1 MIKRFL
7 TLLLALCLCIA
18 SAAIFASSL
27 LSCSASSALY
37 FEGEGELKILCS
49 VFAPFDIAREVGGE
63 NVTVT
68 LLQDSGADL
77 HNYTPAAAT
86 LDALSDADIFIYV
99 GGVSDELWVDKAI
112 RASGNTDMISVC
124 LMDHI
129 EEMHAELQ
137 NDWIDHSHGE
147 NDGEDD
153 GEDDGGDDH
162 GHAGHDHGGDEH
174 IWTSLKNTKSMTEAI
189 ASALILADG
198 ANAEKYTQ
206 NRDEY
211 TRRLDALDKEYQNA
225 LSGEKKTAVIA
236 DRFPFIYLFHDYR
249 IPYIAAFSGCSTE
262 INSSFET
269 QIKLIKTVKEQDL
282 DAILVIEGN
291 DKSMAEAIR
300 AETGCKILTLDSLQS
315 ISRRDIEAGASYLGI
330 MQKNLEILREAVG

>member
-1 MIKRFL
+1 MIKRSL
-7 TLLLALCLCIA
+7 TLLLAIFICITGTA
-18 SAAIFASSL
+18 VFATSL
-27 LSCSASSALY
+27 ASCSASSALY
-37 FEGEGELKILCS
+37 SLGEGEVRVLCS

-77 HNYTPAAAT
+77 HNYTPTAAT
-86 LDALSDADIFIYV
+86 LDALANADIFIYI
-99 GGVSDELWVDKAI
+99 GGVSDELWADKAI

-137 NDWIDHSHGE
+137 NDWNDHYH
-147 NDGEDD
+147 GEDD
-153 GEDDGGDDH
+153 GDGGH
-162 GHAGHDHGGDEH
+162 GHAGHGHGGDEH

-189 ASALILADG
+189 ASALIRADG

-211 TRRLDALDKEYQNA
+211 MRRLDALDAEYQSA

-236 DRFPFIYLFHDYR
+236 DRFPFIYLFHDYH

-291 DKSMAEAIR
+291 DKSMAEAVR

-315 ISRRDIEAGASYLGI
+315 VSRSDIESGASYLDI